1 MRFLMVHKLDE
12 RRPDAFSP
20 SPEVFAR
27 MGALMEEMTKAGVLI
42 GGEGVLPSATG
53 AKVRF
58 EGGQR
63 TVVDGP
69 FTEAKEVIA
78 GFALINAAS
87 KEEAIGHATRF
98 AEIIGDTE
106 VEIRQVAEFGDVD
119 PAQRG

>member
-27 MGALMEEMTKAGVLI
+27 MGALMEEMTKSGVLI

-87 KEEAIGHATRF
+87 KEEAIGYATRF

-106 VEIRQVAEFGDVD
+106 VEVRQVAEFGDVD
-119 PAQRG
+119 PTQRT